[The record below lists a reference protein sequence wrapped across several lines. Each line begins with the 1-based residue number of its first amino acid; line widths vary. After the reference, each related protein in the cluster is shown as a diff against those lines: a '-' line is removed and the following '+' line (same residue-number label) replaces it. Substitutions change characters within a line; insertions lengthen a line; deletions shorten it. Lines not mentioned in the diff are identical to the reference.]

1 MQFKPLPSRHVGHLM
16 LRADSLEETLML
28 GKTEGRRRRGRPWMS
43 WLDSITKFKGH
54 EFAQTLG
61 DSEGQGSLVCCSSR
75 CCRGGHGLG
84 TQQQQQEA
92 WWVTLLLASALP
104 AQNSLVE
111 AKNSAAEWINANLR
125 AVDSTLCP
133 LRGPGKTPDSAPA
146 KVCLLDGKLGR

>member
-1 MQFKPLPSRHVGHLM
+1 MTEDEMVGWHHRLN
-16 LRADSLEETLML
+16 
-28 GKTEGRRRRGRPWMS
+28 
-43 WLDSITKFKGH
+43 GH

-111 AKNSAAEWINANLR
+111 AAYKK
-125 AVDSTLCP
+125 TL
-133 LRGPGKTPDSAPA
+133 
-146 KVCLLDGKLGR
+146 LLNG